1 MPYPAVQN
9 HRHRR
14 HPTGGG
20 RRQGRHFPNG
30 DNDDAAF
37 YGNDDESALPVG
49 GETWAKGCPVRVGNI
64 WITLFTLIE
73 LRAEISKIS
82 YKMRPTPKKI
92 MK

>member
-9 HRHRR
+9 HR

-30 DNDDAAF
+30 DSDDAAF

-49 GETWAKGCPVRVGNI
+49 GET
-64 WITLFTLIE
+64 
-73 LRAEISKIS
+73 
-82 YKMRPTPKKI
+82 
-92 MK
+92 